1 MQLMTNINNSE
12 KSGGT
17 VGIEEQSI
25 GATQI
30 ISEPPPPSPS
40 DCLYF
45 ALFLSVCNA

>member
-12 KSGGT
+12 KSGGA

-30 ISEPPPPSPS
+30 ISQPPPLAVWL
-40 DCLYF
+40 C
-45 ALFLSVCNA
+45 LFLSLPFSV